1 MYFYVSLKKIILD
14 PSMIPR
20 FKLWIVVSRIRDLHN
35 KDKESKFRMSLE
47 GKSLKG
53 DFMKFIIPSIAAQ
66 WVFALYTM
74 VDGIFVAR
82 GVSEVALTAVNI
94 SMPFSV
100 GMFSLSLMFA
110 VGNSTIVAIKLG
122 QGKKKE
128 ADELFTQN
136 IVLMTIVS
144 ILISVLV
151 LTFLEPF
158 ARFLGATDNI
168 LPYAKDYIGTVA
180 PFAFAFSGG
189 NFSFVHSS
197 FLVGISDS
205 LPTMNIP
212 ISEDAA
218 LERPPAS
225 TIPL

>member
-1 MYFYVSLKKIILD
+1 
-14 PSMIPR
+14 
-20 FKLWIVVSRIRDLHN
+20 
-35 KDKESKFRMSLE
+35 MSLE

-53 DFMKFIIPSIAAQ
+53 DFMKFIVPSIAAQ

-100 GMFSLSLMFA
+100 GMFSISLLFA

-136 IVLMTIVS
+136 IVMMTIVS

-168 LPYAKDYIGTVA
+168 LPYAKD
-180 PFAFAFSGG
+180 
-189 NFSFVHSS
+189 
-197 FLVGISDS
+197 
-205 LPTMNIP
+205 
-212 ISEDAA
+212 
-218 LERPPAS
+218 
-225 TIPL
+225 